1 MSVHSL
7 DGRSAEPR
15 VSEMARVI
23 AELVPSLPVETVV
36 DLGRLVQRRLTMVDS
51 HATRFARLGLLI
63 DMVSE
68 ESGEVPSTDA
78 YDRLRAERLSA
89 GEVWPAHSTL
99 CVAFGG
105 WVGAVRTARCCW
117 CWTGRAP
124 RYRRGTIIGMRSRC
138 SHFRIALRRSSIAA
152 VRLGSGPPS
161 MSMRSGA
168 GSPGSL
174 PAWRASR
181 NPHYPSAQS
190 WRRLF
195 GPWVSL
201 ETAARRALL
210 AGSSTTGMGRS

>member
-105 WVGAVRTARCCW
+105 WVGAVRTAMLLVLDGSRSPVPA
-117 CWTGRAP
+117 RNH
-124 RYRRGTIIGMRSRC
+124 YRDAKPVFSLQDCVAAFIDCSRSLGVWPTE
-138 SHFRIALRRSSIAA
+138 HEYEEWRRLSRELA
-152 VRLGSGPPS
+152 RL
-161 MSMRSGA
+161 A
-168 GSPGSL
+168 GKPY
-174 PAWRASR
+174 
-181 NPHYPSAQS
+181 PHYPSAQS